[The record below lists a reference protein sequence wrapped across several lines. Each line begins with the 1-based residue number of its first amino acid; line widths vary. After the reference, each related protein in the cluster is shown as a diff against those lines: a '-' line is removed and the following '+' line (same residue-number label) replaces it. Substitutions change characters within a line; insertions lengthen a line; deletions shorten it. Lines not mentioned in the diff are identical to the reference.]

1 MSKKAVAALTSWSP
15 MRISCLHLLEYR
27 QNSVPRRGKAAP
39 SDLADA
45 RLAVLAGVR
54 CKLPL
59 ARLAG
64 CAVVEPI
71 GIEPMT

>member
-15 MRISCLHLLEYR
+15 MRISCLHLLDFGR
-27 QNSVPRRGKAAP
+27 VSQPRRGKAAS
-39 SDLADA
+39 SDLACA
-45 RLAVLAGVR
+45 RLAVLADVR
-54 CKLPL
+54 CKLAL
-59 ARLAG
+59 ARLVS